1 MSDKER
7 QKEERSSD
15 EIVEETMKEIMES
28 IADSED
34 EETPTVLG
42 SEEVAELKKV
52 AEPEEEELSDEE
64 TESEIFFLND
74 DASFDQGVKK
84 HGKKKRGGIIIA
96 SILGAVALV
105 YLGFSFFFMN
115 HFYFGTKINDVSF
128 SGKTV
133 EDVENYMKKQVSD
146 YTLTLKERDGKTE
159 TIQGSA
165 IDLQYKNGKGVEEVK
180 ENQNPFLWFTA
191 FFGNDSAQAT
201 VEVSYNE
208 DKLNQAMASLECLK
222 EENQTAPVSAQPVFN
237 GEQFEIQ
244 AETVGTQI
252 DQETFSKVLHDYVGQ
267 FRATLDLDKEKCY
280 VAPKFTS
287 ESKEVISAKD
297 SMNSYLN
304 ASITYTVEPRT
315 VVDKSLISQWMTVDE
330 NMNVTFSEDAMGA
343 YIDELCNQYNTAGK
357 VRTIT
362 TPTGKTAQV
371 SGGGYGWKVDKDG
384 EYETL
389 VNNIKSGEA
398 VEREPVYS
406 QTAASHGVQDF
417 GTTYL
422 EVDLTTQ
429 HMWYIVDG
437 AVKLETDVVT
447 GIPVPERVTPQG
459 TYTILEKMRNKTLR
473 GDKKPDGTYE
483 YETPVEYWMRVTWT
497 GIGFHDAKWQ
507 TAFGGELYKTRKG
520 SHGCINMPPALA
532 GQLYDMLQVGCPVVI
547 HY

>member
-280 VAPKFTS
+280 VVPKFTS

>member
-74 DASFDQGVKK
+74 DASFDKGVKK

-244 AETVGTQI
+244 AETLGTQI

-371 SGGGYGWKVDKDG
+371 SGGGYGWKVDRDG

-406 QTAASHGVQDF
+406 QTAASHGAQDF

-437 AVKLETDVVT
+437 AVKLEADVVT
-447 GIPVPERVTPQG
+447 GIPVTTSASSFTAPSTMYHICCVVKSTSKYVVPKSCAPWDAAVCE
-459 TYTILEKMRNKTLR
+459 YTGSLSTASPDLILFTKVSYSPSLSTFHPYPP
-473 GDKKPDGTYE
+473 PDTCAVF
-483 YETPVEYWMRVTWT
+483 PV
-497 GIGFHDAKWQ
+497 G
-507 TAFGGELYKTRKG
+507 
-520 SHGCINMPPALA
+520 
-532 GQLYDMLQVGCPVVI
+532 VVI
-547 HY
+547 VLTFPAVLY

>member
-180 ENQNPFLWFTA
+180 ENQNPFL
-191 FFGNDSAQAT
+191 
-201 VEVSYNE
+201 
-208 DKLNQAMASLECLK
+208 
-222 EENQTAPVSAQPVFN
+222 
-237 GEQFEIQ
+237 
-244 AETVGTQI
+244 
-252 DQETFSKVLHDYVGQ
+252 
-267 FRATLDLDKEKCY
+267 
-280 VAPKFTS
+280 
-287 ESKEVISAKD
+287 
-297 SMNSYLN
+297 
-304 ASITYTVEPRT
+304 
-315 VVDKSLISQWMTVDE
+315 
-330 NMNVTFSEDAMGA
+330 
-343 YIDELCNQYNTAGK
+343 
-357 VRTIT
+357 
-362 TPTGKTAQV
+362 
-371 SGGGYGWKVDKDG
+371 
-384 EYETL
+384 
-389 VNNIKSGEA
+389 
-398 VEREPVYS
+398 
-406 QTAASHGVQDF
+406 
-417 GTTYL
+417 
-422 EVDLTTQ
+422 
-429 HMWYIVDG
+429 
-437 AVKLETDVVT
+437 
-447 GIPVPERVTPQG
+447 
-459 TYTILEKMRNKTLR
+459 
-473 GDKKPDGTYE
+473 
-483 YETPVEYWMRVTWT
+483 
-497 GIGFHDAKWQ
+497 
-507 TAFGGELYKTRKG
+507 
-520 SHGCINMPPALA
+520 
-532 GQLYDMLQVGCPVVI
+532 
-547 HY
+547 